1 MSRLPVILIAALLL
15 TLAPCAWAL
24 EPNQVVVL
32 VNRNLDESVA
42 LGRFYCAKRHVP
54 ENNLVALSLPT
65 TDDISP
71 EEYDNLLVKPLRQA
85 LLERKL
91 RDDVRCLLTIRGVP
105 FRVLERPRDPNSQIL
120 LDWYQAAAARSA
132 ARFQEDLRL
141 MELVTKPAPARVTST
156 GDLYDRSRWFDAPAP
171 TTAPATADAADQE
184 RFWVLAKNKLLEI
197 HHLGAGPEATLAHRQ
212 WLALA
217 YDAFGLEGMP
227 DAMRMASAQDNP
239 PTSEIESRLK
249 DQAGR
254 IEMLVRATPTPKSL
268 ADLEVAFRAV
278 KGAWGL
284 NQQVSAQISNQN
296 IATSRAAV
304 DSELALLLWK
314 PYNYDGYLRNPLFWQ
329 ERKNRAAMEQAGGG
343 RTLMVSRLDGP
354 KVEYVMRMI
363 LDSIA
368 TEKTGLCGRLPG
380 GGQMAGTFYIDAGA
394 SPNGASEYNQHFQSI
409 ADMVRRH
416 TNIPV
421 KVDNRPEVF
430 EPNECPD
437 TALYIG
443 WYSLQKYVPAFT
455 FVKGAVGFHVA
466 SWEAVHLRDPN
477 CQEWVPQMI
486 AHHVAATIGA
496 CDEPFLHAFPLAE
509 DFFSLLLTGKVTI
522 AEAYWRTV
530 PHVSWRMMLLADP
543 LYNPF
548 AANPQT
554 LPLPEGAL
562 PPSEQ
567 APASSSAP

>member
-1 MSRLPVILIAALLL
+1 
-15 TLAPCAWAL
+15 
-24 EPNQVVVL
+24 
-32 VNRNLDESVA
+32 
-42 LGRFYCAKRHVP
+42 
-54 ENNLVALSLPT
+54 
-65 TDDISP
+65 
-71 EEYDNLLVKPLRQA
+71 
-85 LLERKL
+85 
-91 RDDVRCLLTIRGVP
+91 
-105 FRVLERPRDPNSQIL
+105 
-120 LDWYQAAAARSA
+120 
-132 ARFQEDLRL
+132 
-141 MELVTKPAPARVTST
+141 
-156 GDLYDRSRWFDAPAP
+156 
-171 TTAPATADAADQE
+171 
-184 RFWVLAKNKLLEI
+184 
-197 HHLGAGPEATLAHRQ
+197 
-212 WLALA
+212 
-217 YDAFGLEGMP
+217 
-227 DAMRMASAQDNP
+227 
-239 PTSEIESRLK
+239 
-249 DQAGR
+249 
-254 IEMLVRATPTPKSL
+254 
-268 ADLEVAFRAV
+268 
-278 KGAWGL
+278 
-284 NQQVSAQISNQN
+284 
-296 IATSRAAV
+296 
-304 DSELALLLWK
+304 
-314 PYNYDGYLRNPLFWQ
+314 
-329 ERKNRAAMEQAGGG
+329 
-343 RTLMVSRLDGP
+343 
-354 KVEYVMRMI
+354 
-363 LDSIA
+363 
-368 TEKTGLCGRLPG
+368 
-380 GGQMAGTFYIDAGA
+380 
-394 SPNGASEYNQHFQSI
+394 
-409 ADMVRRH
+409 
-416 TNIPV
+416 V